1 MTDDDGIRAELL
13 TLRGCERV
21 VRGTPDDRDSDPI
34 AVRLRLLAALAMRT
48 SDALELGEP
57 RLLTVSYDDR
67 MVALAIEPGG
77 GILAVITSDPSAV
90 GLAMVKLR
98 YWLSTRARGGP

>member
-1 MTDDDGIRAELL
+1 MMDDEGIPAELL
-13 TLRGCERV
+13 QLRGCERV
-21 VRGTPDDRDSDPI
+21 VRSTPDDRDSDST
-34 AVRLRLLAALAMRT
+34 AFRLRLLAAMAIRT

-67 MVALAIEPGG
+67 MAALAIEPGG
-77 GILAVITSDPSAV
+77 GILAVITRDPSAV

-98 YWLSTRARGGP
+98 HWLSTRARG